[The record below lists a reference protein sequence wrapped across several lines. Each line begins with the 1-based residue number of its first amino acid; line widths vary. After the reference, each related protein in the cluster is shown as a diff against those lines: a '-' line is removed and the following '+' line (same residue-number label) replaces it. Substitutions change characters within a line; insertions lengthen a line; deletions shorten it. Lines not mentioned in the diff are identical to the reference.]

1 MTGTMMERRE
11 IEERL
16 TGIFREVF
24 DDESITLRDDL
35 TAADVK
41 DWDSFNHIN
50 LIVAVEGA
58 FRIRFTTQE
67 VNNMANVGEFIG
79 LIARKLG

>member
-1 MTGTMMERRE
+1 MMERRE

-24 DDESITLRDDL
+24 DDESITLRDDM

-67 VNNMANVGEFIG
+67 VNHMANVGEFIA